1 MTELPEQPTFRDRIG
16 GRWAISWQAF
26 VITVP
31 FAVAALVVSSTR
43 SWQEGALWIVVGLIG
58 AIVAGIWILLMH
70 RTVFRDR
77 ASQPVSL
84 AWALAHPAITV
95 TFGIVGTVLASVAL
109 GLPQESGP
117 SSRVVPTLVIGTLW
131 SVVITLMLE
140 ARWRFGRERELL
152 IERAVQQQLAAMQE
166 AEVADS
172 IRASLQTEITHQLAR
187 TRAGIDERLASIEHD
202 ASKATAAASDLRR
215 AAAQTVRPLSHEL
228 AQRTERTY
236 PRPGIIAVLRNI
248 VERQPFRPLP
258 VSLIYLIST
267 GAREFESSGWL
278 GGLIAI
284 CVTVALIWLTM
295 SVANAAMQRW
305 PHRHAALFIAGIA
318 LIEFPS
324 VALQPVRSQL
334 TGVPTDW
341 PGTAISIGFGIVIIL
356 ITSGFGS
363 LRATRADLLRTF
375 ATDVKEEEVATIAR
389 SRALAGVARDVAGLL
404 HGPIQ
409 TKLVACAMVI
419 DQAAIT
425 GDVEKVNE
433 ALHQARTVLEQ
444 PMPVPNENLNETLAD
459 VVERKAALWSG
470 LAQITVTIDA
480 GIAHMTG
487 PVITDIATVVEEG
500 IANAIQH
507 GSASEIT
514 VAIDQPD
521 DRLDIR
527 IRDNGTGPSNGT
539 PGLGSRILGQL
550 DPGWRL
556 DAELEG
562 ACLHVSLTPV
572 SLNPARGKPPVPSS
586 PTWA

>member
-1 MTELPEQPTFRDRIG
+1 MTELPAQPPFRDRVG

-26 VITVP
+26 VITML

-43 SWQEGALWIVVGLIG
+43 SWQEVASWILVGLVG
-58 AIVAGIWILLMH
+58 TLLAGIWVLLMH
-70 RTVFRDR
+70 RTVFRNR
-77 ASQPVSL
+77 EAQPVSL
-84 AWALAHPAITV
+84 AWGLAHPAITI
-95 TFGIVGTVLASVAL
+95 TLAIAGTVLASVAL

-117 SSRVVPTLVIGTLW
+117 LSRVVPTLVIGTLW
-131 SVVITLMLE
+131 SLAITLLLE
-140 ARWRFGRERELL
+140 ARWRFGHERELL
-152 IERAVQQQLAAMQE
+152 IERAVQQQLAAMHE
-166 AEVADS
+166 AEVADT
-172 IRASLQTEITHQLAR
+172 IRASLQTEITDQLAR
-187 TRAGIDERLASIEHD
+187 TRAGIDEQLASIEQD
-202 ASKATAAASDLRR
+202 ASKAAAAASDLRR
-215 AAAQTVRPLSHEL
+215 AAQQTVRPLSHEL

-258 VSLIYLIST
+258 VSLIYLITT
-267 GAREFESSGWL
+267 GAREFERDGWP
-278 GGLIAI
+278 GGLVAI
-284 CVTVALIWLTM
+284 GGTIALIWLTM
-295 SVANAAMQRW
+295 SVANWAMHRW
-305 PHRHAALFIAGIA
+305 PERHAALFIAGIA

-324 VALQPVRSQL
+324 VALQPVRSQI
-334 TGVPTDW
+334 TGIPPDW
-341 PGTAISIGFGIVIIL
+341 PSTVISIGFGIVIIL

-363 LRATRADLLRTF
+363 VRATREDLLRTF
-375 ATDVKEEEVATIAR
+375 AIDVKAEEVTTIAR
-389 SRALAGVARDVAGLL
+389 SRALAGAARDVAGLL

-419 DQAAIT
+419 DQAAIS

-433 ALHQARTVLEQ
+433 ALRQARTVLEQ
-444 PMPVPNENLNETLAD
+444 PMPVSGVNDNETLAEA
-459 VVERKAALWSG
+459 VGRKAALWSG
-470 LAQITVTIDA
+470 LAQITVTIHSSLA
-480 GIAHMTG
+480 QLTG
-487 PVITDIATVVEEG
+487 SIVTDVATVVEEG

-550 DPGWRL
+550 DPGWHL
-556 DAELEG
+556 DAEPQG
-562 ACLHVSLTPV
+562 ACLHVSLNPS
-572 SLNPARGKPPVPSS
+572 SLRAAHRKPPVPSS